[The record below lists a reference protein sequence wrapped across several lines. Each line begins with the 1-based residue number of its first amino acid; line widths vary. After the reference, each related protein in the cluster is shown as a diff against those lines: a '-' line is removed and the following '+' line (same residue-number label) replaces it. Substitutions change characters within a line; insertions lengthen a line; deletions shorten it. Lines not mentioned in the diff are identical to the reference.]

1 MPTTTTTTTTV
12 SETNRY
18 IPTNT
23 LTTRSSTS
31 YVAVTEYSSRAKQVD
46 SKTSLAYSG
55 MVAMT
60 RSETGLTTSSNLT
73 AITTSS
79 HSGTVTTAS
88 VTLTRMNPW
97 SRGLDTPGTSVTTVA
112 SSSHHSQLDS
122 PEHEE
127 VSLGPSSLLMS
138 AGSGDWDSEEEKEKM
153 KGMGVGDQR
162 EPSSSLTT
170 NETHAPNT
178 VLLRGGGG
186 GGGIVGIS
194 VTPEPSS
201 MDLNEEFPPL
211 SKHGRSQSDPQV
223 SSAECQQQAQQDS
236 KSGQASLS
244 LNLSRLTQSLTSQ
257 IQGGSSSNYLKK
269 PPLPPSSLSPGF
281 TPSVPPIE
289 GPSISSE
296 NGEKVPKSH
305 RSASGPEKL
314 PFASPSKMNQLDPA
328 VLQGIKGA
336 DDLEKTPGSRVGRS
350 GSEDG
355 LVTSKVPSSLAVGG
369 DVEGKV
375 NFAQMFHIVIAIGT
389 GTICWHCF
397 GHNGWFCYAGIVLA

>member
-1 MPTTTTTTTTV
+1 M
-12 SETNRY
+12 
-18 IPTNT
+18 
-23 LTTRSSTS
+23 
-31 YVAVTEYSSRAKQVD
+31 
-46 SKTSLAYSG
+46 
-55 MVAMT
+55 
-60 RSETGLTTSSNLT
+60 T

-153 KGMGVGDQR
+153 KGVGVGDQR
-162 EPSSSLTT
+162 EPCSSLIT

-178 VLLRGGGG
+178 VLLGGGGG

-223 SSAECQQQAQQDS
+223 SSAERQQQAQQDS

-244 LNLSRLTQSLTSQ
+244 LNPSRLTQSLTSQ
-257 IQGGSSSNYLKK
+257 IQQGGISSNYLKK

-281 TPSVPPIE
+281 TPSIPPIE
-289 GPSISSE
+289 GPSISSK

-314 PFASPSKMNQLDPA
+314 PFASPSKRNQSDPA

-355 LVTSKVPSSLAVGG
+355 LVTSKVPSSLAVGS

-375 NFAQMFHIVIAIGT
+375 ILLTEKYHVSVDHFITSYFNPIMPAQ
-389 GTICWHCF
+389 CR
-397 GHNGWFCYAGIVLA
+397 HNKTTYYAQSNASILCLSLLLLQYEIFV